1 MGRVHNLLKALDDY
15 YKHYNALKCEKVKMA
30 DPRRQKIAGSFTLTP
45 EQKEKTDRFYIKN
58 YGKKIPYD
66 WHRYYASYTGN
77 FDEKYIPE
85 LIFIPEIE
93 RRFVP
98 DDYARVF
105 SNKNI
110 LPVLVSGIDH
120 VRTADIILSCEG
132 GIFRNSKMEF
142 ISKAEA
148 ERILYNIGNA
158 FIKPSRDSN
167 SGKGCAVIN
176 IQNGIDRNSGRS
188 AAEILNGQG
197 KYFNIQELLVNCKS
211 IRDLHPE
218 SINTMRITTY
228 LWKNKIYHFPLLL
241 RIAQGESKL
250 DNAHTGGMFIG
261 VSDEGKLR
269 DCAFTEFQD
278 RYYAHPDTKI
288 KFDGYEIKET
298 PKMIEAV
305 EKLHQRIPQIGMI
318 SWDVTVDDK
327 GSVVIVEINLQ
338 GQTIWMSQMSN
349 GKGAFGENTA
359 DILKWIRKNQYWR

>member
-1 MGRVHNLLKALDDY
+1 MGKVHNFLKKLDDFN
-15 YKHYNALKCEKVKMA
+15 KHYHSVKTEKNKMA
-30 DPRRQKIAGSFTLTP
+30 DTRRANIANTFSLSQNQKDKIDKLFI
-45 EQKEKTDRFYIKN
+45 EN

-66 WHRYYASYTGN
+66 WHRYYSSYTGH

-98 DDYARVF
+98 DDYAQVF

-110 LPVLVSGIDH
+110 LPVLVHGIDN
-120 VRTADIILSCEG
+120 VRTADIIISCEC
-132 GIFRNSKMEF
+132 GILRNSNMEF
-142 ISKAEA
+142 ISNDEA

-176 IQNGIDRNSGRS
+176 IQNGIDQNSGRS
-188 AAEILNGQG
+188 VKEILNKQG

-218 SINTMRITTY
+218 SINTFRITTY
-228 LWKNKIYHFPLLL
+228 IWNNKIYHFPLLL
-241 RIAQGESKL
+241 RIAQGKNNL
-250 DNAHTGGMFIG
+250 DNAHAGGMFIG

-269 DCAFTEFQD
+269 DCAYTEFQD
-278 RYYAHPDTKI
+278 RYYTHPDTKI

-305 EKLHQRIPQIGMI
+305 ERLHQRLPQIGMI

-359 DILKWIRKNQYWR
+359 DILKWIAEK